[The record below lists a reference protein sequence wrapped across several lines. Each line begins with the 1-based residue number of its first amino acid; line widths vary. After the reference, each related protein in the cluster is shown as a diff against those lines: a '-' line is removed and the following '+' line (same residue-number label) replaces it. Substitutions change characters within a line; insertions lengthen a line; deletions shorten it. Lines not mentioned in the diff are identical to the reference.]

1 MPSNT
6 PVSERAF
13 CGMWACRAGWLA
25 IVVCMFLSY
34 IRWRLW
40 ARLNANLPC
49 ILHTTNDST
58 LHPKP
63 TLSLQAEETN
73 PKEDLQHQNDARAQ
87 TPRVLCT
94 YMVECR
100 VSILGITIMS
110 WGSICHN
117 RTWDPLGYNGP
128 IITLNSTYSLHC
140 SSFSWFNQFY
150 K

>member
-1 MPSNT
+1 MPRRLACDCCMYVSVLH
-6 PVSERAF
+6 PVATLGQTECKFA
-13 CGMWACRAGWLA
+13 M
-25 IVVCMFLSY
+25 
-34 IRWRLW
+34 
-40 ARLNANLPC
+40 
-49 ILHTTNDST
+49 HTTNDST

-100 VSILGITIMS
+100 VSKLGITIMS

-140 SSFSWFNQFY
+140 SSFSWF
-150 K
+150 KPIL